1 MSIWTC
7 GLKAFGRKRAEEKMS
22 AKDKNLV
29 ASRLQNLAN
38 DWSNIKSDRFRNVKD
53 SKWNNFD
60 TFEWLWEKYTH
71 KPLAPSEFPINFKD
85 IRKFEA
91 GLNHYNQLI
100 ATPKGLFASKFHL
113 PRAAMQNIP
122 ELKRFESEL
131 INETSFFRDYSNET
145 NRQVN
150 DFLDNFKDFALEFGT
165 TPITLAKL
173 GSAGQKELSRVQK
186 EFDILT
192 LPTGQ
197 GLIIKN

>member
-1 MSIWTC
+1 MVEKITSTNSI
-7 GLKAFGRKRAEEKMS
+7 
-22 AKDKNLV
+22 
-29 ASRLQNLAN
+29 
-38 DWSNIKSDRFRNVKD
+38 
-53 SKWNNFD
+53 
-60 TFEWLWEKYTH
+60 

-150 DFLDNFKDFALEFGT
+150 DFLDN
-165 TPITLAKL
+165 LAK
-173 GSAGQKELSRVQK
+173 SRTAWK
-186 EFDILT
+186 NFDHF
-192 LPTGQ
+192 LPFFSKSSSNFCTS
-197 GLIIKN
+197 LL